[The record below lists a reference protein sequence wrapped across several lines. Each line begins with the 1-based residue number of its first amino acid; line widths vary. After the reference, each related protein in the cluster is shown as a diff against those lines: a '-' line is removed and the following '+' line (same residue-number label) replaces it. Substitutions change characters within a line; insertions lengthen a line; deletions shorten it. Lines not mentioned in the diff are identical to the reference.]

1 MMALMHRLAAG
12 RLLAAIAALALTI
25 GGLFA
30 FSALPVDAFPDP
42 SPSLVQ
48 VFTETEGLSPEEV
61 ERYVTFP
68 IETAMSGLPK
78 VREIRSTSNFGLSVV
93 NIYFEDGTDV
103 YFARQV
109 VGERLG
115 EAAAAIPDGF
125 GTPVM
130 GPISTGLG
138 IILYFRLQDDTGQR
152 SLVEL
157 REIADWMIK
166 YPLQS
171 VEGVTEV
178 LALGGYEKQYQV
190 TVDPDLL
197 IAYDL
202 QMHDVVQALEGGN
215 RTAGAQYIEVGSEQF
230 TVRGV
235 GLARTVEDLA
245 QTPVR
250 TVDGRPVRIADIGE
264 VAIGGGVRQGM
275 ATANGQGEVVAGLVL
290 KLYGTNTSDVIAQAK
305 RRFEEINASLP
316 DGVRAIPYYDQGTL
330 VTKAAA
336 TVTTA
341 LWQGALLVALVVFAF
356 LGGWRPSLVVVLS
369 IPFSVGFAFIAM
381 KVLGISANLMSL
393 GGVAIAIGM
402 MVDGAIVIAENVD
415 RRMRNSTDGDR
426 QSQVASASAEV
437 IAPLVAAV
445 IVVIVVF
452 LPLFSLQGVEGKTFR
467 PLAAAAALAM
477 TGSLLYAFLIAPAMA
492 YGLMRPGRTKS
503 STEGPMAQKV
513 RRLCAWF
520 VQRRL
525 AAVGL
530 AVGLLIVGTLAAMR
544 LGSEFTPALEEG
556 DILLRV
562 AMAPSISLTEAG
574 ETATRLER
582 RLLNAFPE
590 IDSIVSRIG
599 RGEVGA
605 HADPVNSIEAFV
617 ALKPDQEWRDDL
629 SPEGLR
635 EALSDNLADFP
646 GIQANIGQPIAMSV
660 DELLTGTKAQ
670 LAVKIFGPD
679 TDALLRSSRQL
690 QELLQDVPGASDV
703 QADQITGAPQL
714 VVALDRPALG
724 RYGLTVE
731 DALEALRS
739 GVGGAQAGVVF
750 EGVRQFPVVV
760 RFNANSR
767 DSSQAIGRIV
777 LTSSNGAR
785 VPLSS
790 VARVTEVI
798 GPRQIT
804 RENGERFITVQLNVR
819 GRDIG
824 SYVQDAQEVV
834 ASGLELPPGYRVEWG
849 GQFELQQEAN
859 ARFAVVIPITLAIVF
874 LILLMTFGRMQSAL
888 LILLNIPLAL
898 TGGALALW
906 VAGLPV
912 SVPATVGFI
921 ALFGIALG
929 NGMVLVSFMDDFAR
943 EGRSMD
949 ALAIDA
955 AVLRSR
961 PVLMTALTTALGLAP
976 LLFATGVGAEVQ
988 RPLATVVMGGLVSS
1002 TVLTLLVLPALH
1014 RWFAPRPHGHE
1025 SMVHTDRN
1033 PSPATECHFDDLC
1046 PTASERRR

>member
-1 MMALMHRLAAG
+1 MQDLMHRLAGG
-12 RLLAAIAALALTI
+12 RLLAAIAALTLTV

-30 FSALPVDAFPDP
+30 FRALPVDAFPDP

-68 IETAMSGLPK
+68 VETAMSGLPD
-78 VREIRSTSNFGLSVV
+78 VEEIRSVSNFGLSIV

-109 VGERLG
+109 VGERLP
-115 EAAAAIPDGF
+115 EASEAIPDGF
-125 GTPVM
+125 GTPQL
-130 GPISTGLG
+130 GPISSGLG
-138 IILYFRLQDDTGQR
+138 IIMYFRVVDETGAYD
-152 SLVEL
+152 LTEL
-157 REIADWMIK
+157 REITDWMIK

-178 LALGGYEKQYQV
+178 LVLGGFEKQYQV
-190 TVDPDLL
+190 RLNPDLL

-202 QMHDVVQALEGGN
+202 EVADVIGALESAN
-215 RTAGAQYIEVGSEQF
+215 RTTGAQFIEVGAEQY

-235 GLARTVEDLA
+235 GLARSVSDLA
-245 QTPVR
+245 ETPVS
-250 TVDGRPVRIADIGE
+250 TVNGRSIRVSDLGE
-264 VAIGGGVRQGM
+264 VVIGGGTRQGL
-275 ATANGQGEVVAGLVL
+275 ATANGNGETVAGLVL
-290 KLYGTNTSDVIAQAK
+290 KLYGTNTSDVIERTHA
-305 RRFEEINASLP
+305 RFDEINASLP
-316 DGVRAIPYYDQGTL
+316 EGVRAVPYYDQGTL
-330 VTKAAA
+330 VRRAAS

-341 LWQGALLVALVVFAF
+341 LWQGALLVAVVVFIF

-369 IPFSVGFAFIAM
+369 IPFSVGFAFISM
-381 KVLGISANLMSL
+381 NVLGISANLMSL

-415 RRMRNSTDGDR
+415 RGFRERRNGEDARDVVAKST
-426 QSQVASASAEV
+426 AEV
-437 IAPLVAAV
+437 IAPLIAAV
-445 IVVIVVF
+445 AVVIIVF
-452 LPLFSLQGVEGKTFR
+452 LPLFSLEGVEGKTFR
-467 PLAAAAALAM
+467 PLAASAALAM
-477 TGSLLYAFLIAPAMA
+477 TGSLLYAALVAPAMA
-492 YGLMRPGRTKS
+492 FGLIKPPKHNTSGEGAIAGVVKS
-503 STEGPMAQKV
+503 VASVFV
-513 RRLCAWF
+513 RA
-520 VQRRL
+520 RL
-525 AAVGL
+525 AAVALALGLLVIGGL
-530 AVGLLIVGTLAAMR
+530 AGSR

-562 AMAPSISLTEAG
+562 SMAPSISLTEG
-574 ETATRLER
+574 RETSTRLER
-582 RLLNAFPE
+582 RLLAAFPE

-617 ALKPDQEWRDDL
+617 ALKPRSEWRPGLTPTDL
-629 SPEGLR
+629 RAEISEDL
-635 EALSDNLADFP
+635 ESFP
-646 GIQANIGQPIAMSV
+646 GIRVNIGQPIAMSV

-679 TDALLRSSRQL
+679 MDVLLEGSQDL
-690 QELLQDVPGASDV
+690 QSILQRVSGASDV

-714 VVALDRPALG
+714 VVSVDRAALG
-724 RYGLTVE
+724 RYGLSVE
-731 DALEALRS
+731 EALDTLS
-739 GVGGAQAGVVF
+739 AAVGGAEAGVLF

-760 RFNANSR
+760 RFDENRRDNA
-767 DSSQAIGRIV
+767 QTIGRLI
-777 LTSSNGAR
+777 LESESGAR

-790 VARVTEVI
+790 VASIRTVV

-824 SYVQDAQEVV
+824 SFVADAQ
-834 ASGLELPPGYRVEWG
+834 AATSSQLDLPPGYRVEWG
-849 GQFELQQEAN
+849 GQFELQQQAN
-859 ARFAVVIPITLAIVF
+859 ARFAVVIPITLGIVL
-874 LILLMTFGRMQSAL
+874 LILLLAFGRLKSAI

-898 TGGALALW
+898 TGGTLALW
-906 VAGLPV
+906 LTGLPV

-943 EGRSMD
+943 QGRD
-949 ALAIDA
+949 HNALAIEA
-955 AVLRSR
+955 AGLRAR

-1014 RWFAPRPHGHE
+1014 RWFAPKPGSHVSVLE
-1025 SMVHTDRN
+1025 TEHTHD
-1033 PSPATECHFDDLC
+1033 
-1046 PTASERRR
+1046 

>member
-1 MMALMHRLAAG
+1 MQNLMHRLAGG
-12 RLLAAIAALALTI
+12 RLLAAIAALTLTV

-30 FSALPVDAFPDP
+30 FRALPVDAFPDP

-68 IETAMSGLPK
+68 VETAMSGLPD
-78 VREIRSTSNFGLSVV
+78 VEEIRSVSNFGLSIV

-109 VGERLG
+109 VGERLP
-115 EAAAAIPDGF
+115 EASEAIPDGF
-125 GTPVM
+125 GTPQL
-130 GPISTGLG
+130 GPISSGLG
-138 IILYFRLQDDTGQR
+138 IIMYFRVVDETGAYD
-152 SLVEL
+152 LTEL
-157 REIADWMIK
+157 REIADWMIR

-178 LALGGYEKQYQV
+178 LMLGGFEKQYQIRLN
-190 TVDPDLL
+190 PDQL

-202 QMHDVVQALEGGN
+202 EVADVIGALESAN
-215 RTAGAQYIEVGSEQF
+215 RTTGAQFIEVGAEQY

-235 GLARTVEDLA
+235 GLARSVSDLA
-245 QTPVR
+245 ETPVS
-250 TVDGRPVRIADIGE
+250 TVNGRSIRVADLGD
-264 VAIGGGVRQGM
+264 VVIGGGTRQGL
-275 ATANGQGEVVAGLVL
+275 ATANGNGETVAGLVL
-290 KLYGTNTSDVIAQAK
+290 KLYGTNTSDVIERAHA
-305 RRFEEINASLP
+305 RFDEINASLP
-316 DGVRAIPYYDQGTL
+316 AGVRAVPYYDQGTL
-330 VTKAAA
+330 VRRAAS

-341 LWQGALLVALVVFAF
+341 LWQGALLVAVVVFIF

-369 IPFSVGFAFIAM
+369 IPFSVGFAFISM
-381 KVLGISANLMSL
+381 NVLGISANLMSL

-415 RRMRNSTDGDR
+415 RGFRERRNGEDARDVVAKST
-426 QSQVASASAEV
+426 AEV
-437 IAPLVAAV
+437 IAPLIAAV
-445 IVVIVVF
+445 AVVIIVF
-452 LPLFSLQGVEGKTFR
+452 LPLFSLEGVEGKTFR
-467 PLAAAAALAM
+467 PLAASAALAM
-477 TGSLLYAFLIAPAMA
+477 TGSLIYAALVAPAMA
-492 YGLMRPGRTKS
+492 FGLIKPPKHNASGEDAIAGFVKS
-503 STEGPMAQKV
+503 VASVFV
-513 RRLCAWF
+513 RA
-520 VQRRL
+520 RL
-525 AAVGL
+525 AAVALALGLLVIGGL
-530 AVGLLIVGTLAAMR
+530 AGSR

-562 AMAPSISLTEAG
+562 SMAPSVSLTEG
-574 ETATRLER
+574 RETSTRLER
-582 RLLNAFPE
+582 RLLATFPE

-617 ALKPDQEWRDDL
+617 ALKPRSEWRPGLTPTDL
-629 SPEGLR
+629 RAEISEDL
-635 EALSDNLADFP
+635 ESFP
-646 GIQANIGQPIAMSV
+646 GIRVNIGQPIAMSV

-679 TDALLRSSRQL
+679 MDVLLEGSQDL
-690 QELLQDVPGASDV
+690 QSILQRVSGASDV

-714 VVALDRPALG
+714 VVSVDRAALG
-724 RYGLTVE
+724 RYGLSVE
-731 DALEALRS
+731 EALDTLS
-739 GVGGAQAGVVF
+739 AAVGGAEAGVLF

-760 RFNANSR
+760 RFDENRRDNA
-767 DSSQAIGRIV
+767 QAIGRLI
-777 LTSSNGAR
+777 LESESGAR

-790 VARVTEVI
+790 VASIRTVI

-824 SYVQDAQEVV
+824 SFVADAQ
-834 ASGLELPPGYRVEWG
+834 AATANQLDLPPGYRVEWG
-849 GQFELQQEAN
+849 GQFELQQQAN
-859 ARFAVVIPITLAIVF
+859 ARFAVVIPITLGIVL
-874 LILLMTFGRMQSAL
+874 LILLLAFGRLKSAI

-906 VAGLPV
+906 VTGLPV

-929 NGMVLVSFMDDFAR
+929 NGMVLVSFMDGFAR
-943 EGRSMD
+943 QGRD
-949 ALAIDA
+949 HNALAIEA
-955 AVLRSR
+955 AGLRAR

-1014 RWFAPRPHGHE
+1014 RWFAPKPGGHDSVLE
-1025 SMVHTDRN
+1025 TEHTH
-1033 PSPATECHFDDLC
+1033 A
-1046 PTASERRR
+1046 

>member
-1 MMALMHRLAAG
+1 MINLMHRLAGG
-12 RLLAAIAALALTI
+12 RLLAAIAALALSI

-30 FSALPVDAFPDP
+30 FRSLPVDAFPDP

-61 ERYVTFP
+61 ERYVTYP

-78 VREIRSTSNFGLSVV
+78 VDEIRSTSNFGLSVI

-115 EAAAAIPDGF
+115 EAADAIPDGF
-125 GTPVM
+125 GTPKM

-138 IILYFRLQDDTGQR
+138 IIMYYRLVDETGER

-178 LALGGYEKQYQV
+178 LSLGGFEKQYQV
-190 TVDPDLL
+190 RLDPDQLTS
-197 IAYDL
+197 YDL
-202 QMHDVVQALEGGN
+202 SVGEVIAALESAN
-215 RTAGAQYIEVGSEQF
+215 RTAGAQFIEIGAEQY

-235 GLARTVEDLA
+235 GLARSLDDLRE
-245 QTPVR
+245 TPVK
-250 TVDGRPVRIADIGE
+250 TVDGRTVRVNDLGE
-264 VAIGGGVRQGM
+264 VAIGGGVRQGL
-275 ATANGQGEVVAGLVL
+275 ATANGEGETVAGLVL
-290 KLYGTNTSDVIAQAK
+290 KLYGTNTSEVIENAQA
-305 RRFEEINASLP
+305 RFDEINQSLP
-316 DGVRAIPYYDQGTL
+316 DGVKAVPYYDQGTL
-330 VTKAAA
+330 VKKAAA

-341 LWQGALLVALVVFAF
+341 LWQGALLVAVIVFLF
-356 LGGWRPSLVVVLS
+356 LGGWRPSLVVVMA

-381 KVLGISANLMSL
+381 KFLGIGANLMTL

-415 RRMRNSTDGDR
+415 RGLRERREGEDSRTT
-426 QSQVASASAEV
+426 VARASAEV
-437 IAPLVAAV
+437 IAPLIAAV
-445 IVVIVVF
+445 LVVIIVF
-452 LPLFSLQGVEGKTFR
+452 LPLFSLQGTEGKTFR
-467 PLAAAAALAM
+467 PLAASAALAM
-477 TGSLLYAFLIAPAMA
+477 TGSLIYAALIAPAMA
-492 YGLMRPGRTKS
+492 LGLMRPPKS
-503 STEGPMAQKV
+503 NSQESDSRLVSLIKPLAAFFV
-513 RRLCAWF
+513 R
-520 VQRRL
+520 RRL

-530 AVGLLIVGTLAAMR
+530 AGVLLLVGGLSATR

-556 DILLRV
+556 DVLLRV
-562 AMAPSISLTEAG
+562 TMAPSISLTEAK
-574 ETATRLER
+574 ETSTRIETRLLE
-582 RLLNAFPE
+582 AFPE
-590 IDSIVSRIG
+590 ISSIVSRIG

-617 ALKPDQEWRDDL
+617 ALKPRSEWRNGI
-629 SPEGLR
+629 SPDELR
-635 EALSDNLADFP
+635 ASISENLGGFP
-646 GIQANIGQPIAMSV
+646 GVRVNVGQPIAMSV

-679 TDALLRSSRQL
+679 TEVLLEGSQDLQSIL
-690 QELLQDVPGASDV
+690 QEIPGATDV

-714 VVALDRPALG
+714 VVSLNRPALG
-724 RYGLTVE
+724 RYGLSVE
-731 DALEALRS
+731 EALDALRS
-739 GVGGAQAGVVF
+739 GVGGAEAGAVF
-750 EGVRQFPVVV
+750 EGVRQFPVIV
-760 RFNANSR
+760 RYAEEDRNTPA
-767 DSSQAIGRIV
+767 AIGRII
-777 LTSSNGAR
+777 LESSSGAR
-785 VPLSS
+785 VPLES
-790 VARVTEVI
+790 VANIREIV

-824 SYVQDAQEVV
+824 SYVADAQQSV
-834 ASGLELPPGYRVEWG
+834 ASQLDLPAGYRVEWG

-859 ARFAVVIPITLAIVF
+859 ARFAVVIPITLGIVF
-874 LILLMTFGRMQSAL
+874 LILLLTFGRMKSAI

-898 TGGALALW
+898 TGGAMALW
-906 VAGLPV
+906 IAGLPI

-943 EGRSMD
+943 EGRGRD
-949 ALAIDA
+949 ELAVEA
-955 AVLRSR
+955 AGLRAR

-976 LLFATGVGAEVQ
+976 LLFASGVGAEVQ

-1014 RWFAPRPHGHE
+1014 RWFAPKPDAHHSLLE
-1025 SMVHTDRN
+1025 AEHVH
-1033 PSPATECHFDDLC
+1033 PS
-1046 PTASERRR
+1046 

>member
-1 MMALMHRLAAG
+1 MINLMHRLAGG
-12 RLLAAIAALALTI
+12 RLLAAIAALALSI

-30 FSALPVDAFPDP
+30 FRSLPVDAFPDP

-61 ERYVTFP
+61 ERYVTYP

-78 VREIRSTSNFGLSVV
+78 VDEIRSTSNFGLSVI

-115 EAAAAIPDGF
+115 EAADAIPDGF
-125 GTPVM
+125 GTPKM

-138 IILYFRLQDDTGQR
+138 IIMYYRLVDETGER

-178 LALGGYEKQYQV
+178 LSLGGFEKQYQV
-190 TVDPDLL
+190 RLDPDQLTS
-197 IAYDL
+197 YDL
-202 QMHDVVQALEGGN
+202 SVGEVIAALESAN
-215 RTAGAQYIEVGSEQF
+215 RTAGAQFIEIGAEQY

-235 GLARTVEDLA
+235 GLARSLDDLRE
-245 QTPVR
+245 TPVK
-250 TVDGRPVRIADIGE
+250 TVDGRTVRVNDLGE
-264 VAIGGGVRQGM
+264 VAIGGGVRQGL
-275 ATANGQGEVVAGLVL
+275 ATANGEGETVAGLVL
-290 KLYGTNTSDVIAQAK
+290 KLYGTNTSEVIENAQA
-305 RRFEEINASLP
+305 RFDEINQSLP
-316 DGVRAIPYYDQGTL
+316 DGVKAVPYYDQGTL
-330 VTKAAA
+330 VKKAAA

-341 LWQGALLVALVVFAF
+341 LWQGALLVAVIVFLF
-356 LGGWRPSLVVVLS
+356 LGGWRPSLVVVMA

-381 KVLGISANLMSL
+381 KFLGIGANLMTL

-415 RRMRNSTDGDR
+415 RGLREQREGEDSRTT
-426 QSQVASASAEV
+426 VARASAEV
-437 IAPLVAAV
+437 IAPLIAAV
-445 IVVIVVF
+445 LVVIIVF
-452 LPLFSLQGVEGKTFR
+452 LPLFSLQGTEGKTFR
-467 PLAAAAALAM
+467 PLAASAALAM
-477 TGSLLYAFLIAPAMA
+477 TGSLIYAALIAPAMA
-492 YGLMRPGRTKS
+492 LGLMRPPKS
-503 STEGPMAQKV
+503 NSQESDSRLVSLIKPLAAFFV
-513 RRLCAWF
+513 R
-520 VQRRL
+520 RRL

-530 AVGLLIVGTLAAMR
+530 AGVLLLVGGLSATR

-556 DILLRV
+556 DVLLRV
-562 AMAPSISLTEAG
+562 TMAPSISLTEAK
-574 ETATRLER
+574 ETSTRIETRLLE
-582 RLLNAFPE
+582 AFPE
-590 IDSIVSRIG
+590 ISSIVSRIG

-617 ALKPDQEWRDDL
+617 ALKPRSEWRNGI
-629 SPEGLR
+629 SPDELR
-635 EALSDNLADFP
+635 ASISENLGGFP
-646 GIQANIGQPIAMSV
+646 GVRVNVGQPIAMSV

-679 TDALLRSSRQL
+679 TEVLLEGSQDLQSIL
-690 QELLQDVPGASDV
+690 QEIPGATDV

-714 VVALDRPALG
+714 VVSLNRPALG
-724 RYGLTVE
+724 RYGLSVE
-731 DALEALRS
+731 EALDALRS
-739 GVGGAQAGVVF
+739 GVGGAEAGAVF
-750 EGVRQFPVVV
+750 EGVRQFPVIV
-760 RFNANSR
+760 RYAEEDRNTPA
-767 DSSQAIGRIV
+767 AIGRII
-777 LTSSNGAR
+777 LESSSGAR
-785 VPLSS
+785 VPLES
-790 VARVTEVI
+790 VANIREIV

-824 SYVQDAQEVV
+824 SYVADAQQSV
-834 ASGLELPPGYRVEWG
+834 ASQLDLPAGYRVEWG

-859 ARFAVVIPITLAIVF
+859 ARFAVVIPITLGIVF
-874 LILLMTFGRMQSAL
+874 LILLLTFGRMKSAI

-898 TGGALALW
+898 TGGAMALW
-906 VAGLPV
+906 IAGLPI

-943 EGRSMD
+943 EGRGRD
-949 ALAIDA
+949 ELAVEA
-955 AVLRSR
+955 AGLRAR

-976 LLFATGVGAEVQ
+976 LLFASGVGAEVQ

-1014 RWFAPRPHGHE
+1014 RWFAPKPDAHHSLLE
-1025 SMVHTDRN
+1025 AEHVH
-1033 PSPATECHFDDLC
+1033 PS
-1046 PTASERRR
+1046 

>member
-1 MMALMHRLAAG
+1 MINLMHRLAGG
-12 RLLAAIAALALTI
+12 RLLAAIAALALSI

-30 FSALPVDAFPDP
+30 FRSLPVDAFPDP

-61 ERYVTFP
+61 ERYVTYP

-78 VREIRSTSNFGLSVV
+78 VDEIRSTSNFGLSVI

-115 EAAAAIPDGF
+115 EAADAIPDGF
-125 GTPVM
+125 GTPKM

-138 IILYFRLQDDTGQR
+138 IIMYYRLVDETGER

-178 LALGGYEKQYQV
+178 LSLGGFEKQYQV
-190 TVDPDLL
+190 RLDPDQLTS
-197 IAYDL
+197 YDL
-202 QMHDVVQALEGGN
+202 SVGEVIAALESAN
-215 RTAGAQYIEVGSEQF
+215 RTAGAQFIEIGAEQY

-235 GLARTVEDLA
+235 GLARSLDDLRE
-245 QTPVR
+245 TPVK
-250 TVDGRPVRIADIGE
+250 TVDGRTVRVSDLGE
-264 VAIGGGVRQGM
+264 VAIGGGVRQGL
-275 ATANGQGEVVAGLVL
+275 ATANGEGETVAGLVL
-290 KLYGTNTSDVIAQAK
+290 KLYGTNTSEVIENAQA
-305 RRFEEINASLP
+305 RFEEINLSLP
-316 DGVRAIPYYDQGTL
+316 DGVKAVPYYDQGTL
-330 VTKAAA
+330 VKKAAA

-341 LWQGALLVALVVFAF
+341 LWQGALLVAVIVFLF
-356 LGGWRPSLVVVLS
+356 LGGWRPSLVVVMA

-381 KVLGISANLMSL
+381 KALGIGANLMTL

-415 RRMRNSTDGDR
+415 RGLRERREGEDSRTT
-426 QSQVASASAEV
+426 VARASAEV
-437 IAPLVAAV
+437 IAPLIAAV
-445 IVVIVVF
+445 LVVIIVF
-452 LPLFSLQGVEGKTFR
+452 LPLFSLQGTEGKTFR
-467 PLAAAAALAM
+467 PLAASAALAM
-477 TGSLLYAFLIAPAMA
+477 TGSLIYAALIAPAMA
-492 YGLMRPGRTKS
+492 LGLMRPPKS
-503 STEGPMAQKV
+503 NSQESDSRLVSLIKPLAAFFV
-513 RRLCAWF
+513 R
-520 VQRRL
+520 RRL

-530 AVGLLIVGTLAAMR
+530 AGVLLLVGGLSATR

-556 DILLRV
+556 DVLLRV
-562 AMAPSISLTEAG
+562 TMAPSISLTEAK
-574 ETATRLER
+574 ETSTRIETRLLE
-582 RLLNAFPE
+582 AFPE
-590 IDSIVSRIG
+590 ISSIVSRIG

-617 ALKPDQEWRDDL
+617 ALKPRSEWRNGI
-629 SPEGLR
+629 SPDELR
-635 EALSDNLADFP
+635 ASISENLGGFP
-646 GIQANIGQPIAMSV
+646 GVRVNVGQPIAMSV

-679 TDALLRSSRQL
+679 TAVLLEGSQDLQSIL
-690 QELLQDVPGASDV
+690 QEVPGATDV

-714 VVALDRPALG
+714 VVSLNRPALG
-724 RYGLTVE
+724 RYGLSVE
-731 DALEALRS
+731 EALDALRS
-739 GVGGAQAGVVF
+739 GVGGAEAGAVF
-750 EGVRQFPVVV
+750 EGVRQFPVIV
-760 RFNANSR
+760 RYAEEDR
-767 DSSQAIGRIV
+767 DTPEAIGRII
-777 LTSSNGAR
+777 LESSSGAR
-785 VPLSS
+785 VPLES
-790 VARVTEVI
+790 VANIREIV

-824 SYVQDAQEVV
+824 SYVADAQQSV
-834 ASGLELPPGYRVEWG
+834 ASQLDLPAGYRVEWG

-859 ARFAVVIPITLAIVF
+859 ARFAVVIPITLGIVF
-874 LILLMTFGRMQSAL
+874 LILLLTFGRMKSAI

-898 TGGALALW
+898 TGGAMALW
-906 VAGLPV
+906 IAGLPI

-943 EGRSMD
+943 EGRGRD
-949 ALAIDA
+949 ELAVEA
-955 AVLRSR
+955 AGLRAR

-976 LLFATGVGAEVQ
+976 LLFASGVGAEVQ

-1014 RWFAPRPHGHE
+1014 RWFAPKPDAHHSLLE
-1025 SMVHTDRN
+1025 AEHVH
-1033 PSPATECHFDDLC
+1033 PS
-1046 PTASERRR
+1046 

>member
-1 MMALMHRLAAG
+1 MINLMHRLAGG
-12 RLLAAIAALALTI
+12 RLLAAIAALALSI

-30 FSALPVDAFPDP
+30 FRSLPVDAFPDP

-61 ERYVTFP
+61 ERYVTYP

-78 VREIRSTSNFGLSVV
+78 VDEIRSTSNFGLSVI

-115 EAAAAIPDGF
+115 EAADAIPDGF
-125 GTPVM
+125 GTPKM

-138 IILYFRLQDDTGQR
+138 IIMYYRLVDETGER

-178 LALGGYEKQYQV
+178 LSLGGFEKQYQV
-190 TVDPDLL
+190 RLDPDQLTS
-197 IAYDL
+197 YDL
-202 QMHDVVQALEGGN
+202 SVGEVIAALESAN
-215 RTAGAQYIEVGSEQF
+215 RTAGAQFIEIGAEQY

-235 GLARTVEDLA
+235 GLARSLDDLRE
-245 QTPVR
+245 TPVK
-250 TVDGRPVRIADIGE
+250 TVDGRTVRVNDLGE
-264 VAIGGGVRQGM
+264 VAIGGGVRQGL
-275 ATANGQGEVVAGLVL
+275 ATANGEGETVAGLVL
-290 KLYGTNTSDVIAQAK
+290 KLYGTNTSEVIENAQA
-305 RRFEEINASLP
+305 RFDEINQSLP
-316 DGVRAIPYYDQGTL
+316 DGVKAVPYYDQGTL
-330 VTKAAA
+330 VKKAAA

-341 LWQGALLVALVVFAF
+341 LWQGALLVAVIVFLF
-356 LGGWRPSLVVVLS
+356 LGGWRPSLVVVMA

-381 KVLGISANLMSL
+381 KALGIGANLMTL

-415 RRMRNSTDGDR
+415 RGLRERREGEDSRTT
-426 QSQVASASAEV
+426 VARASAEV
-437 IAPLVAAV
+437 IAPLIAAV
-445 IVVIVVF
+445 LVVIIVF
-452 LPLFSLQGVEGKTFR
+452 LPLFSLQGTEGKTFR
-467 PLAAAAALAM
+467 PLAASAALAM
-477 TGSLLYAFLIAPAMA
+477 TGSLIYAALIAPAMA
-492 YGLMRPGRTKS
+492 LGLMRPPKS
-503 STEGPMAQKV
+503 NSQESDSRLVSLIKPLAAFFV
-513 RRLCAWF
+513 R
-520 VQRRL
+520 RRL
-525 AAVGL
+525 AAVWLAGVLLLGGGL
-530 AVGLLIVGTLAAMR
+530 SATR

-556 DILLRV
+556 DVLLRV
-562 AMAPSISLTEAG
+562 TMAPSISLTEAK
-574 ETATRLER
+574 ETSTRIETRLLE
-582 RLLNAFPE
+582 AFPE
-590 IDSIVSRIG
+590 ISSIVSRIG

-617 ALKPDQEWRDDL
+617 ALKPRSEWRNGI
-629 SPEGLR
+629 SPDELR
-635 EALSDNLADFP
+635 ASISENLGGFP
-646 GIQANIGQPIAMSV
+646 GVRVNVGQPIAMSV

-679 TDALLRSSRQL
+679 TEVLLEGSQDLQSIL
-690 QELLQDVPGASDV
+690 QEIPGATDV

-714 VVALDRPALG
+714 VVSLNRPALG
-724 RYGLTVE
+724 RYGLSVE
-731 DALEALRS
+731 EALDALRS
-739 GVGGAQAGVVF
+739 GVGGAEAGAVF
-750 EGVRQFPVVV
+750 EGVRQFPVIV
-760 RFNANSR
+760 RYAEEDRNTPA
-767 DSSQAIGRIV
+767 AIGRII
-777 LTSSNGAR
+777 LESSSGAR
-785 VPLSS
+785 VPLES
-790 VARVTEVI
+790 VANIREIV

-824 SYVQDAQEVV
+824 SYVADAQQSV
-834 ASGLELPPGYRVEWG
+834 ASQLDLPAGYRVEWG

-859 ARFAVVIPITLAIVF
+859 ARFAVVIPITLGIVF
-874 LILLMTFGRMQSAL
+874 LILLLTFGRMKSAI

-898 TGGALALW
+898 TGGAMALW
-906 VAGLPV
+906 IAGLPI

-943 EGRSMD
+943 EGRGRD
-949 ALAIDA
+949 ELAVEA
-955 AVLRSR
+955 AGLRAR

-976 LLFATGVGAEVQ
+976 LLFASGVGAEVQ

-1014 RWFAPRPHGHE
+1014 RWFAPKPDAHHSLLE
-1025 SMVHTDRN
+1025 AEHVH
-1033 PSPATECHFDDLC
+1033 PS
-1046 PTASERRR
+1046 

>member
-1 MMALMHRLAAG
+1 MINLMHRLAGG
-12 RLLAAIAALALTI
+12 RLLAAIAALALSI

-30 FSALPVDAFPDP
+30 FRSLPVDAFPDP

-61 ERYVTFP
+61 ERYVTYP

-78 VREIRSTSNFGLSVV
+78 VDEIRSTSNFGLSVI

-115 EAAAAIPDGF
+115 EAADAIPDGF
-125 GTPVM
+125 GTPKM

-138 IILYFRLQDDTGQR
+138 IIMYYRLVDETGER

-178 LALGGYEKQYQV
+178 LSLGGFEKQYQV
-190 TVDPDLL
+190 RLDPDQLTS
-197 IAYDL
+197 YDL
-202 QMHDVVQALEGGN
+202 SVGEVIAALESAN
-215 RTAGAQYIEVGSEQF
+215 RTAGAQFIEIGAEQY

-235 GLARTVEDLA
+235 GLARSLDDLRE
-245 QTPVR
+245 TPVK
-250 TVDGRPVRIADIGE
+250 TVDGRTVRVSDLGE
-264 VAIGGGVRQGM
+264 VAIGGGVRQGL
-275 ATANGQGEVVAGLVL
+275 ATANGEGETVAGLVL
-290 KLYGTNTSDVIAQAK
+290 KLYGTNTSEVIENAQA
-305 RRFEEINASLP
+305 RFEEINLSLP
-316 DGVRAIPYYDQGTL
+316 DGVKAVPYYDQGTL
-330 VTKAAA
+330 VKKAAA

-341 LWQGALLVALVVFAF
+341 LWQGALLVAVIVFLF
-356 LGGWRPSLVVVLS
+356 LGGWRPSLVVVMA

-381 KVLGISANLMSL
+381 KALGIGANLMTL

-415 RRMRNSTDGDR
+415 RGLRERREGEDSRTT
-426 QSQVASASAEV
+426 VARASAEV
-437 IAPLVAAV
+437 IAPLIAAV
-445 IVVIVVF
+445 AVVIIVF
-452 LPLFSLQGVEGKTFR
+452 LPLFSLQGTEGKTFR
-467 PLAAAAALAM
+467 PLAASAALAM
-477 TGSLLYAFLIAPAMA
+477 TGSLIYAALIAPAMA
-492 YGLMRPGRTKS
+492 LGLMRPPKS
-503 STEGPMAQKV
+503 NSQESDSRLVSLIKPLAAFFV
-513 RRLCAWF
+513 R
-520 VQRRL
+520 RRL

-530 AVGLLIVGTLAAMR
+530 AGVLLLVGGLSATR

-556 DILLRV
+556 DVLLRV
-562 AMAPSISLTEAG
+562 TMAPSISLTEAK
-574 ETATRLER
+574 ETSTRIEA
-582 RLLNAFPE
+582 RLLEAFPE
-590 IDSIVSRIG
+590 ISSIVSRIG

-617 ALKPDQEWRDDL
+617 ALKPRSEWRNGI
-629 SPEGLR
+629 SPDELR
-635 EALSDNLADFP
+635 ASISENLGGFP
-646 GIQANIGQPIAMSV
+646 GVRVNVGQPIAMSV

-679 TDALLRSSRQL
+679 TAVLLEGSQDLQSIL
-690 QELLQDVPGASDV
+690 QEVPGATDV

-714 VVALDRPALG
+714 VVSLNRPALG
-724 RYGLTVE
+724 RYGLSVE
-731 DALEALRS
+731 EALDALRS
-739 GVGGAQAGVVF
+739 GVGGAEAGAVF
-750 EGVRQFPVVV
+750 EGVRQFPVIV
-760 RFNANSR
+760 RYAEEDRNTPA
-767 DSSQAIGRIV
+767 AIGRII
-777 LTSSNGAR
+777 LESSSGAR
-785 VPLSS
+785 VPLES
-790 VARVTEVI
+790 VANIREIV

-824 SYVQDAQEVV
+824 SYVADAQQSV
-834 ASGLELPPGYRVEWG
+834 ASQLDLPAGYRVEWG

-859 ARFAVVIPITLAIVF
+859 ARFAVVIPITLGIVF
-874 LILLMTFGRMQSAL
+874 LILLLTFGRMKSAI

-898 TGGALALW
+898 TGGAMALW
-906 VAGLPV
+906 IAGLPI

-943 EGRSMD
+943 EGRGRD
-949 ALAIDA
+949 ELAVEA
-955 AVLRSR
+955 AGLRAR

-976 LLFATGVGAEVQ
+976 LLFASGVGAEVQ

-1014 RWFAPRPHGHE
+1014 RWFAPKPDAHHSLLE
-1025 SMVHTDRN
+1025 AEHVH
-1033 PSPATECHFDDLC
+1033 PS
-1046 PTASERRR
+1046 

>member
-1 MMALMHRLAAG
+1 MINLMHRLAGG
-12 RLLAAIAALALTI
+12 RLLAAIAALALSI

-30 FSALPVDAFPDP
+30 FRSLPVDAFPDP

-61 ERYVTFP
+61 ERYVTYP

-78 VREIRSTSNFGLSVV
+78 VDEIRSTSNFGLSVI

-115 EAAAAIPDGF
+115 EAADAIPDGF
-125 GTPVM
+125 GTPKM

-138 IILYFRLQDDTGQR
+138 IIMYYRLVDETGER

-178 LALGGYEKQYQV
+178 LSLGGFEKQYQV
-190 TVDPDLL
+190 RLDPDQLTS
-197 IAYDL
+197 YDL
-202 QMHDVVQALEGGN
+202 SVGEVIAALESAN
-215 RTAGAQYIEVGSEQF
+215 RTAGAQFIEIGAEQY

-235 GLARTVEDLA
+235 GLARSLDDLRE
-245 QTPVR
+245 TPVK
-250 TVDGRPVRIADIGE
+250 TVDGRTVRVSDLGE
-264 VAIGGGVRQGM
+264 VAIGGGVRQGL
-275 ATANGQGEVVAGLVL
+275 ATANGEGETVAGLVL
-290 KLYGTNTSDVIAQAK
+290 KLYGTNTSEVIENAQA
-305 RRFEEINASLP
+305 RFVEINLSLP
-316 DGVRAIPYYDQGTL
+316 DGVTAVPYYDQGTL
-330 VTKAAA
+330 VKKAAA

-341 LWQGALLVALVVFAF
+341 LWQGALLVAVIVFLF
-356 LGGWRPSLVVVLS
+356 LGGWRPSLVVVMA

-381 KVLGISANLMSL
+381 KALGIGANLMTL

-415 RRMRNSTDGDR
+415 RGLRERREGEDSRTT
-426 QSQVASASAEV
+426 VARASAEV
-437 IAPLVAAV
+437 IAPLIAAV
-445 IVVIVVF
+445 AVVIIVF
-452 LPLFSLQGVEGKTFR
+452 LPLFSLQGTEGKTFR
-467 PLAAAAALAM
+467 PLAASAALAM
-477 TGSLLYAFLIAPAMA
+477 TGSLIYAALIAPAMA
-492 YGLMRPGRTKS
+492 LGLMRPPKS
-503 STEGPMAQKV
+503 NSHERDSRLVSLIKPLAAFFV
-513 RRLCAWF
+513 R
-520 VQRRL
+520 RRL

-530 AVGLLIVGTLAAMR
+530 AGVLLLVGGLSATR

-556 DILLRV
+556 DVLLRV
-562 AMAPSISLTEAG
+562 TMAPSISLTEAK
-574 ETATRLER
+574 ETSTRIETRLLE
-582 RLLNAFPE
+582 AFPE
-590 IDSIVSRIG
+590 ISSIVSRIG

-617 ALKPDQEWRDDL
+617 ALKPRSEWRNGI
-629 SPEGLR
+629 SPDELR
-635 EALSDNLADFP
+635 ASISENLGGFP
-646 GIQANIGQPIAMSV
+646 GVRVNVGQPIAMSV

-679 TDALLRSSRQL
+679 TEVLLEGSQDLQSIL
-690 QELLQDVPGASDV
+690 QEIPGATDV

-714 VVALDRPALG
+714 VVSLNRPALG
-724 RYGLTVE
+724 RYGLSVE
-731 DALEALRS
+731 EALDALRS
-739 GVGGAQAGVVF
+739 GVGGAEAGAVF
-750 EGVRQFPVVV
+750 EGVRQFPVIV
-760 RFNANSR
+760 RYAEEDRNTPA
-767 DSSQAIGRIV
+767 AIGRII
-777 LTSSNGAR
+777 LESSSGAR
-785 VPLSS
+785 VPLES
-790 VARVTEVI
+790 VANIREIV

-824 SYVQDAQEVV
+824 SYVADAQQSV
-834 ASGLELPPGYRVEWG
+834 ASQLDLPAGYRVEWG

-859 ARFAVVIPITLAIVF
+859 ARFAVVIPITLGIVF
-874 LILLMTFGRMQSAL
+874 LILLLTFGRMKSAI

-898 TGGALALW
+898 TGGAMALW
-906 VAGLPV
+906 IAGLPI

-943 EGRSMD
+943 EGRGRD
-949 ALAIDA
+949 ELAVEA
-955 AVLRSR
+955 AGLRAR

-976 LLFATGVGAEVQ
+976 LLFASGVGAEVQ

-1014 RWFAPRPHGHE
+1014 RWFAPKPDAHHSLLE
-1025 SMVHTDRN
+1025 AEHVH
-1033 PSPATECHFDDLC
+1033 PS
-1046 PTASERRR
+1046 

>member
-1 MMALMHRLAAG
+1 MINLMHRLAGG
-12 RLLAAIAALALTI
+12 RLLAAIAALALSI

-30 FSALPVDAFPDP
+30 FRSLPVDAFPDP

-61 ERYVTFP
+61 ERYVTYP

-78 VREIRSTSNFGLSVV
+78 VDEIRSTSNFGLSVI

-115 EAAAAIPDGF
+115 EAADAIPDGF
-125 GTPVM
+125 GTPKM

-138 IILYFRLQDDTGQR
+138 IIMYYRLVDETGER

-178 LALGGYEKQYQV
+178 LSLGGFEKQYQV
-190 TVDPDLL
+190 RLDPDQLTS
-197 IAYDL
+197 YDL
-202 QMHDVVQALEGGN
+202 SVGEVIAALESAN
-215 RTAGAQYIEVGSEQF
+215 RTAGAQFIEIGAEQY

-235 GLARTVEDLA
+235 GLARSLDDLRE
-245 QTPVR
+245 TPVK
-250 TVDGRPVRIADIGE
+250 TVDGRTVRVNDLGE
-264 VAIGGGVRQGM
+264 VAIGGGVRQGL
-275 ATANGQGEVVAGLVL
+275 ATANGEGETVAGLVL
-290 KLYGTNTSDVIAQAK
+290 KLYGTNTSEVIENAQA
-305 RRFEEINASLP
+305 RFDEINQSLP
-316 DGVRAIPYYDQGTL
+316 DGVKAVPYYDQGTL
-330 VTKAAA
+330 VKKAAA

-341 LWQGALLVALVVFAF
+341 LWQGALLVAVIVFLF
-356 LGGWRPSLVVVLS
+356 LGGWRPSLVVVMA

-381 KVLGISANLMSL
+381 KALGIGANLMTL

-415 RRMRNSTDGDR
+415 RGLRERREGEDSRTT
-426 QSQVASASAEV
+426 VARASAEV
-437 IAPLVAAV
+437 IAPLIAAV
-445 IVVIVVF
+445 AVVIIVF
-452 LPLFSLQGVEGKTFR
+452 LPLFSLQGTEGKTFR
-467 PLAAAAALAM
+467 PLAASAALAM
-477 TGSLLYAFLIAPAMA
+477 TGSLIYAALIAPAMA
-492 YGLMRPGRTKS
+492 LGLMRPPKS
-503 STEGPMAQKV
+503 NSQESDSRLVSLIKPLAAFFV
-513 RRLCAWF
+513 R
-520 VQRRL
+520 RRL

-530 AVGLLIVGTLAAMR
+530 AGVLLLVGGLSATR

-556 DILLRV
+556 DVLLRV
-562 AMAPSISLTEAG
+562 TMAPSISLTEAK
-574 ETATRLER
+574 ETSTRIETRLLE
-582 RLLNAFPE
+582 AFPE
-590 IDSIVSRIG
+590 ISSIVSRIG

-617 ALKPDQEWRDDL
+617 ALKPRSEWRNGI
-629 SPEGLR
+629 SPDELR
-635 EALSDNLADFP
+635 ASISENLGGFP
-646 GIQANIGQPIAMSV
+646 GVRVNVGQPIAMSV

-679 TDALLRSSRQL
+679 TEVLLEGSQDLQSIL
-690 QELLQDVPGASDV
+690 QEIPGATDV

-714 VVALDRPALG
+714 VVSLNRPALG
-724 RYGLTVE
+724 RYGLSVE
-731 DALEALRS
+731 EALDALRS
-739 GVGGAQAGVVF
+739 GVGGAEAGAVF
-750 EGVRQFPVVV
+750 EGVRQFPVIV
-760 RFNANSR
+760 RYAEEDRNTPA
-767 DSSQAIGRIV
+767 AIGRII
-777 LTSSNGAR
+777 LESSSGAR
-785 VPLSS
+785 VPLES
-790 VARVTEVI
+790 VANIREIV

-824 SYVQDAQEVV
+824 SYVADAQQSV
-834 ASGLELPPGYRVEWG
+834 ASQLDLPAGYRVEWG

-859 ARFAVVIPITLAIVF
+859 ARFAVVIPITLGIVF
-874 LILLMTFGRMQSAL
+874 LILLLTFGRMKSAI

-898 TGGALALW
+898 TGGAMALW
-906 VAGLPV
+906 IAGLPI

-943 EGRSMD
+943 EGRGRD
-949 ALAIDA
+949 ELAVEA
-955 AVLRSR
+955 AGLRAR

-976 LLFATGVGAEVQ
+976 LLFASGVGAEVQ

-1014 RWFAPRPHGHE
+1014 RWFAPKPDALHSLLEAEH
-1025 SMVHTDRN
+1025 VH
-1033 PSPATECHFDDLC
+1033 PS
-1046 PTASERRR
+1046 

>member
-1 MMALMHRLAAG
+1 MINLMHRLAGG
-12 RLLAAIAALALTI
+12 RLLAAIAALALSI

-30 FSALPVDAFPDP
+30 FRSLPVDAFPDP

-61 ERYVTFP
+61 ERYVTYP

-78 VREIRSTSNFGLSVV
+78 VDEIRSTSNFGLSVI

-115 EAAAAIPDGF
+115 EAADAIPDGF
-125 GTPVM
+125 GTPKM

-138 IILYFRLQDDTGQR
+138 IIMYYRLVDETGER

-178 LALGGYEKQYQV
+178 LSLGGFEKQYQV
-190 TVDPDLL
+190 RLDPDQLTS
-197 IAYDL
+197 YDL
-202 QMHDVVQALEGGN
+202 SVGEVIAALESAN
-215 RTAGAQYIEVGSEQF
+215 RTAGAQFIEIGAEQY

-235 GLARTVEDLA
+235 GLARSLDDLRE
-245 QTPVR
+245 TPVK
-250 TVDGRPVRIADIGE
+250 TVDGRTVRVNDLGE
-264 VAIGGGVRQGM
+264 VAIGGGVRQGL
-275 ATANGQGEVVAGLVL
+275 ATANGEGETVAGLVL
-290 KLYGTNTSDVIAQAK
+290 KLYGTNTSEVIENAQA
-305 RRFEEINASLP
+305 RFDEINQSLP
-316 DGVRAIPYYDQGTL
+316 DGVKAVPYYDQGTL
-330 VTKAAA
+330 VKKAAA

-341 LWQGALLVALVVFAF
+341 LWQGALLVAVIVFLF
-356 LGGWRPSLVVVLS
+356 LGGWRPSLVVVMA

-381 KVLGISANLMSL
+381 KALGIGANLMTL

-415 RRMRNSTDGDR
+415 RGLRERREGEDSRTT
-426 QSQVASASAEV
+426 VARASAEV
-437 IAPLVAAV
+437 IAPLIAAV
-445 IVVIVVF
+445 LVVIIVF
-452 LPLFSLQGVEGKTFR
+452 LPLFSLQGTEGKTFR
-467 PLAAAAALAM
+467 PLAASAALAM
-477 TGSLLYAFLIAPAMA
+477 TGSLIYAALIAPAMA
-492 YGLMRPGRTKS
+492 LGLMRPPKS
-503 STEGPMAQKV
+503 NSQESDSRLVSLIKPLAAFFV
-513 RRLCAWF
+513 R
-520 VQRRL
+520 RRL

-530 AVGLLIVGTLAAMR
+530 AGVLLLVGGLSATR

-556 DILLRV
+556 DVLLRV
-562 AMAPSISLTEAG
+562 TMAPSISLTEAK
-574 ETATRLER
+574 ETSTRIETRLLE
-582 RLLNAFPE
+582 AFPE
-590 IDSIVSRIG
+590 ISSIVSRIG

-617 ALKPDQEWRDDL
+617 ALKPRSEWRNGI
-629 SPEGLR
+629 SPDELR
-635 EALSDNLADFP
+635 ASISENLGGFP
-646 GIQANIGQPIAMSV
+646 GVRVNVGQPIAMSV

-679 TDALLRSSRQL
+679 TEVLLEGSQDLQSIL
-690 QELLQDVPGASDV
+690 QEIPGATDV

-714 VVALDRPALG
+714 VVSLNRPALG
-724 RYGLTVE
+724 RYGLSVE
-731 DALEALRS
+731 EALDALRS
-739 GVGGAQAGVVF
+739 GVGGAEAGAVF
-750 EGVRQFPVVV
+750 EGVRQFPVIV
-760 RFNANSR
+760 RYAEEDRNTPA
-767 DSSQAIGRIV
+767 AIGRII
-777 LTSSNGAR
+777 LESSSGAR
-785 VPLSS
+785 VPLES
-790 VARVTEVI
+790 VANIREIV

-824 SYVQDAQEVV
+824 SYVADAQQSV
-834 ASGLELPPGYRVEWG
+834 ASQLDLPAGYRVEWG

-859 ARFAVVIPITLAIVF
+859 ARFAVVIPITLGIVF
-874 LILLMTFGRMQSAL
+874 LILLLTFGRMKSAI

-898 TGGALALW
+898 TGGAMALW
-906 VAGLPV
+906 IAGLPI

-943 EGRSMD
+943 EGRGRD
-949 ALAIDA
+949 ELAVEA
-955 AVLRSR
+955 AGLRAR

-976 LLFATGVGAEVQ
+976 LLFASGVGAEVQ

-1014 RWFAPRPHGHE
+1014 RWFAPKPDAHHSLLE
-1025 SMVHTDRN
+1025 AEHVH
-1033 PSPATECHFDDLC
+1033 PS
-1046 PTASERRR
+1046 

>member
-1 MMALMHRLAAG
+1 MQKLMHRLAGG
-12 RLLAAIAALALTI
+12 RLLAAIAALALAV

-30 FSALPVDAFPDP
+30 FRALPVDAFPDP

-68 IETAMSGLPK
+68 VETAMSGLPD
-78 VREIRSTSNFGLSVV
+78 VEEIRSVSNFGLSIV

-109 VGERLG
+109 VGERLSQAN
-115 EAAAAIPDGF
+115 EVIPDGF
-125 GTPVM
+125 GTPQL
-130 GPISTGLG
+130 GPISSGLG
-138 IILYFRLQDDTGQR
+138 IIMYFRVVDETDTYD
-152 SLVEL
+152 LTEL

-178 LALGGYEKQYQV
+178 LALGGYEKQYQIRLN
-190 TVDPDLL
+190 PDLL

-202 QMHDVVQALEGGN
+202 EVADVIGALESAN
-215 RTAGAQYIEVGSEQF
+215 RTTGAQFIEIGSEQF

-235 GLARTVEDLA
+235 GLARSIADLA
-245 QTPVR
+245 ETPVS
-250 TVDGRPVRIADIGE
+250 TVRGRSIRVDDLGD
-264 VAIGGGVRQGM
+264 VVIGGGARQGL
-275 ATANGQGEVVAGLVL
+275 ATADGTGETVAGLVL
-290 KLYGTNTSDVIAQAK
+290 KLYGTNTSDVIARAHA
-305 RRFEEINASLP
+305 RFEEINESLP
-316 DGVRAIPYYDQGTL
+316 EGVRAVPYYDQSTL
-330 VTKAAA
+330 VSRAAS

-341 LWQGALLVALVVFAF
+341 LWQGALLVAVVVLVF

-381 KVLGISANLMSL
+381 SALGMSANLMSL

-415 RRMRNSTDGDR
+415 RGFRERRGGEAARDV
-426 QSQVASASAEV
+426 VAKATAEV
-437 IAPLVAAV
+437 IAPLIAAV
-445 IVVIVVF
+445 AVVIIVF
-452 LPLFSLQGVEGKTFR
+452 LPLFSLEGVEGKTFR
-467 PLAAAAALAM
+467 PLAASAALAM
-477 TGSLLYAFLIAPAMA
+477 TGSLIYAALVAPAMA
-492 YGLMRPGRTKS
+492 YGLIKPPKRQDRGRDVIGEAVKLVAS
-503 STEGPMAQKV
+503 VFV
-513 RRLCAWF
+513 RT
-520 VQRRL
+520 RL
-525 AAVGL
+525 AAVTLAFGLLLIGGL
-530 AVGLLIVGTLAAMR
+530 AGSR
-544 LGSEFTPALEEG
+544 LGSEFTPTLEEG

-562 AMAPSISLTEAG
+562 SMAPSISLTEGG
-574 ETATRLER
+574 ETSTRLER
-582 RLLNAFPE
+582 RLLAAFPE

-617 ALKPDQEWRDDL
+617 ALKPRSEWRPGLTPSDL
-629 SPEGLR
+629 RAAISEDL
-635 EALSDNLADFP
+635 ETFP
-646 GIQANIGQPIAMSV
+646 GIRVNIGQPIAMSV

-679 TDALLRSSRQL
+679 MDVLLAGSRQL
-690 QELLQDVPGASDV
+690 QSILQDVPGASDV

-714 VVALDRPALG
+714 VVSVDRTALG
-724 RYGLTVE
+724 RYGLSVE
-731 DALEALRS
+731 NALDTLSAA
-739 GVGGAQAGVVF
+739 VGGAEAGVLF

-760 RFNANSR
+760 RFDEDRRNNA
-767 DSSQAIGRIV
+767 QAIGRLV
-777 LTSSNGAR
+777 LESESGAQ

-790 VARVTEVI
+790 VADIRNVV

-824 SYVQDAQEVV
+824 SFVADAQ
-834 ASGLELPPGYRVEWG
+834 AATSDQLELPPGYRVEWG
-849 GQFELQQEAN
+849 GQFELQQQAN
-859 ARFAVVIPITLAIVF
+859 ARFAVVIPITLGIVL
-874 LILLMTFGRMQSAL
+874 LILLLAFGRLKSAV

-906 VAGLPV
+906 LTALPI

-943 EGRSMD
+943 QGRD
-949 ALAIDA
+949 HNALAIEA
-955 AVLRSR
+955 AGLRAR

-976 LLFATGVGAEVQ
+976 LLLATGVGAEVQ
-988 RPLATVVMGGLVSS
+988 RPLATVVMGGLISS

-1014 RWFAPRPHGHE
+1014 RWFAPPKGDHVSALE
-1025 SMVHTDRN
+1025 AVHDI
-1033 PSPATECHFDDLC
+1033 D
-1046 PTASERRR
+1046 

>member
-1 MMALMHRLAAG
+1 MINLMHRLAGG
-12 RLLAAIAALALTI
+12 RLLAAIAALALSI

-30 FSALPVDAFPDP
+30 FRSLPVDAFPDP

-61 ERYVTFP
+61 ERYVTYP

-78 VREIRSTSNFGLSVV
+78 VDEIRSTSNFGLSVI

-115 EAAAAIPDGF
+115 EAADAIPDGF
-125 GTPVM
+125 GTPKM

-138 IILYFRLQDDTGQR
+138 IIMYYRLVDETGER

-178 LALGGYEKQYQV
+178 LSLGGFEKQYQV
-190 TVDPDLL
+190 RLDPDQLTS
-197 IAYDL
+197 YDL
-202 QMHDVVQALEGGN
+202 SVGEVIAALESAN
-215 RTAGAQYIEVGSEQF
+215 RTAGAQFIEIGAEQY

-235 GLARTVEDLA
+235 GLARSLDDLRE
-245 QTPVR
+245 TPVK
-250 TVDGRPVRIADIGE
+250 TVDGRTVRVNDLGE
-264 VAIGGGVRQGM
+264 VAIGGGVRQGL
-275 ATANGQGEVVAGLVL
+275 ATANGEGETVAGLVL
-290 KLYGTNTSDVIAQAK
+290 KLYGTNTSEVIENAQA
-305 RRFEEINASLP
+305 RFDEINLSLP
-316 DGVRAIPYYDQGTL
+316 DGVTAVPYYDQGTL
-330 VTKAAA
+330 VKKAAA

-341 LWQGALLVALVVFAF
+341 LWQGALLVAVIVFLF
-356 LGGWRPSLVVVLS
+356 LGGWRPSLVVVMA

-381 KVLGISANLMSL
+381 KFLGIGANLMTL

-415 RRMRNSTDGDR
+415 RGLRERREGEDSRTT
-426 QSQVASASAEV
+426 VARASAEV
-437 IAPLVAAV
+437 IAPLIAAV
-445 IVVIVVF
+445 LVVIIVF
-452 LPLFSLQGVEGKTFR
+452 LPLFSLQGTEGKTFR
-467 PLAAAAALAM
+467 PLAASAALAM
-477 TGSLLYAFLIAPAMA
+477 TGSLIYAALIAPAMA
-492 YGLMRPGRTKS
+492 LGLMRPPKS
-503 STEGPMAQKV
+503 NSQESDSRLVSLIKPLAAFFV
-513 RRLCAWF
+513 R
-520 VQRRL
+520 RRL

-530 AVGLLIVGTLAAMR
+530 AGVLLLVGGLSATR

-556 DILLRV
+556 DVLLRV
-562 AMAPSISLTEAG
+562 TMAPSISLTEAK
-574 ETATRLER
+574 ETSTRIETRLLE
-582 RLLNAFPE
+582 AFPE
-590 IDSIVSRIG
+590 ISSIVSRIG

-617 ALKPDQEWRDDL
+617 ALKPRSEWRNGI
-629 SPEGLR
+629 SPDELR
-635 EALSDNLADFP
+635 ASISENLGGFP
-646 GIQANIGQPIAMSV
+646 GVRVNVGQPIAMSV

-679 TDALLRSSRQL
+679 TEVLLEGSQDLQSIL
-690 QELLQDVPGASDV
+690 QEIPGATDV

-714 VVALDRPALG
+714 VVSLNRPALG
-724 RYGLTVE
+724 RYGLSVE
-731 DALEALRS
+731 EALDALRS
-739 GVGGAQAGVVF
+739 GVGGAEAGAVF
-750 EGVRQFPVVV
+750 EGVRQFPVIV
-760 RFNANSR
+760 RYAEEDRNTPA
-767 DSSQAIGRIV
+767 AIGRII
-777 LTSSNGAR
+777 LESSSGAR
-785 VPLSS
+785 VPLES
-790 VARVTEVI
+790 VANIREIV

-824 SYVQDAQEVV
+824 SYVADAQQSV
-834 ASGLELPPGYRVEWG
+834 ASQLDLPAGYRVEWG

-859 ARFAVVIPITLAIVF
+859 ARFAVVIPITLGIVF
-874 LILLMTFGRMQSAL
+874 LILLLTFGRMKSAI

-898 TGGALALW
+898 TGGAMALW
-906 VAGLPV
+906 IAGLPI

-943 EGRSMD
+943 EGRGRD
-949 ALAIDA
+949 ELAVEA
-955 AVLRSR
+955 AGLRAR

-976 LLFATGVGAEVQ
+976 LLFASGVGAEVQ

-1014 RWFAPRPHGHE
+1014 RWFAPKPDAHHSLLE
-1025 SMVHTDRN
+1025 AEHVH
-1033 PSPATECHFDDLC
+1033 PS
-1046 PTASERRR
+1046 